1 MDRSKS
7 IGGSS
12 LPSAGDLEA
21 KTGTAQ
27 EGFSRS
33 LRNVLWMSSS
43 SVISR
48 ILNLARGVILARLLT
63 PFDFGVYGL
72 GVSIV
77 GVKER
82 LSDIGT
88 GSFLVYRP
96 KEIEE
101 HADTTLW
108 VNLALSSFLL
118 ALLAAVAP
126 VLGRIY
132 REPLLVPVLVLL
144 GLGVWARLNASVH
157 QSLLRTEGR
166 FRAVAVIDNCASAA
180 WLAIAVLLAW
190 RGFGVWALAAS
201 AVAANVIL
209 AALYIATQRW
219 RPRWKI
225 SRDSLRL
232 LGGFSFWFLGQ
243 GIAWYA
249 AANLDNWLVGRY
261 LGMGVLGIYAIAY
274 NYSLLP
280 VTLVGNAMGNVGFA
294 ELPKLYD
301 RPEQFWAS
309 YRDFSRVLAL
319 LGCFASFAA
328 IVAAPDLIPLILGA
342 KWEPAIVPFQILSVY
357 AAAKCF
363 WMDPFLALGNF
374 RLSCLTGIAAVTIV
388 GVSVGLGLR
397 FGLVGVACAMLGTQ
411 VAYQVVALFLVSRS
425 WRRVAS
431 TARISLPYLAGGA
444 AAALIGMGVRHFA
457 PSGGTGVRIAA
468 VLVALG
474 AFACAYGLMFRGDVR
489 ATLRLLFD
497 KQPGRS

>member
-1 MDRSKS
+1 
-7 IGGSS
+7 
-12 LPSAGDLEA
+12 
-21 KTGTAQ
+21 
-27 EGFSRS
+27 
-33 LRNVLWMSSS
+33 MSSS

-96 KEIEE
+96 KEIQE
-101 HADTTLW
+101 HADTTFW

-118 ALLAAVAP
+118 ALLASVAP
-126 VLGRIY
+126 LLGRIY

-144 GLGVWARLNASVH
+144 GLGVWARLNTSIH
-157 QSLLRTEGR
+157 QSLLRTEAR

-180 WLAIAVLLAW
+180 WLAVAVLLAW
-190 RGFGVWALAAS
+190 KGFGVWALVAS
-201 AVAANVIL
+201 AVAANVIQ
-209 AALYIATQRW
+209 AALYIATQGW
-219 RPRWKI
+219 RPQWKI
-225 SRDSLRL
+225 SRNSLRL
-232 LGGFSFWFLGQ
+232 LRGFSFWFLGQ

-249 AANLDNWLVGRY
+249 ATNMDNWLVGKY
-261 LGMGVLGIYAIAY
+261 LGMGALGIYAIAY

-294 ELPKLYD
+294 EMPKLYD
-301 RPEQFWAS
+301 RPEQFWAL

-328 IVAAPDLIPLILGA
+328 IVAAPDLIPLVLGA
-342 KWEPAIVPFQILSVY
+342 KWEPAVIPFQILSVY
-357 AAAKCF
+357 AAARCL
-363 WMDPFLALGNF
+363 WLDPFLARGNF

-388 GVSVGLGLR
+388 SVSVGMGLR

-411 VAYQVVALFLVSRS
+411 VAYQVVSLLLVSRS
-425 WRRVAS
+425 WTRVVS
-431 TARISLPYLAGGA
+431 TARISLPYLAGGVV
-444 AAALIGMGVRHFA
+444 AALVGMGIRHFA
-457 PSGGTGVRIAA
+457 PSGGTGIKVAT
-468 VLVALG
+468 VLVALA
-474 AFACAYGLMFRGDVR
+474 AFTCVYGLLFRRDLK
-489 ATLRLLFD
+489 ATSRLLRE
-497 KQPGRS
+497 KQPEMNERAGCKNG